1 MTEFDPTPPPEAVD
15 EVRDRWRA
23 EADTFDR
30 IYDVVLGLGDPT
42 AYTEIADLAD
52 CSPNAAKKHLER
64 LADIGVVRADRES
77 RPARYARNDGYL
89 EWQEANRIAEELT
102 VEEIID
108 RVRELEERR
117 SAYEAQ
123 FDATDPASVS
133 VFDLADHDAVH
144 ERMVAIGEWQGIDR
158 DIRLYELARRLAE
171 NDGRLVSA

>member
-1 MTEFDPTPPPEAVD
+1 MTEFDPAPQPEVVD

-42 AYTEIADLAD
+42 AYTDVADLAD

-77 RPARYARNDGYL
+77 RPPRYARNDGYL
-89 EWQEANRIAEELT
+89 EWQEVNRIAEELT
-102 VEEIID
+102 DEEIID

-117 SAYEAQ
+117 SDYEAR
-123 FDATDPASVS
+123 FDATDPKSVS

-144 ERMVAIGEWQGIDR
+144 ERMVAIGEWQAIDR
-158 DIRLYELARRLAE
+158 DIRLYELARRIVE